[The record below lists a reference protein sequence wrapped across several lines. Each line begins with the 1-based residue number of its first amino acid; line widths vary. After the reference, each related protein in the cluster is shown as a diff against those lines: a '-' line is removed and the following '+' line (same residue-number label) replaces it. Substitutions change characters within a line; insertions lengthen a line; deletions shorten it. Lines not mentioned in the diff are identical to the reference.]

1 LFCVPTQLILRSGAQ
16 VKKLPEN
23 RVTEKS
29 KSSVELAGN
38 AGPPGVG
45 PPKQTKLPLPSHPP
59 EFRPLGGPDAVKP
72 AGPVAEE
79 KLPVP
84 PGILLK
90 AKDCTPNRPPS
101 VSAGPLMP
109 VTCRSKETV
118 VAFNGDVACRT

>member
-1 LFCVPTQLILRSGAQ
+1 MRPGNPAPTVGAGTAVTVIAWETRSYLFCVPTHLILSSGAK

-72 AGPVAEE
+72 AG
-79 KLPVP
+79 
-84 PGILLK
+84 
-90 AKDCTPNRPPS
+90 
-101 VSAGPLMP
+101 
-109 VTCRSKETV
+109 
-118 VAFNGDVACRT
+118 